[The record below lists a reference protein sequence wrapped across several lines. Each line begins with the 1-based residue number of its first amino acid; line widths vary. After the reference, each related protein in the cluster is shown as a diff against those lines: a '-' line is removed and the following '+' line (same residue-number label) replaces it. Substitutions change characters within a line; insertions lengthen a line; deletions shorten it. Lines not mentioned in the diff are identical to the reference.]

1 MGGRGPFVMP
11 RLRIAAIV
19 TALVALAVAP
29 AAARATVTSTQ
40 ITTWTTDSPATSNNP
55 YLISLDNPPDAT
67 TVTVSGIAPGANVGD
82 EVDVVCYYGAAPSV
96 AKLAGPFAVTL
107 QHGVLSFTTGAVPL
121 KPIAGHACR
130 LRAIPAFSES
140 GPELDNFAAQQVA
153 VSEAARPLAIS
164 GGPNASAPFNYYVND
179 VTFTGYAVWSAA
191 GTPFQSLPTPYKNA
205 CGGPEAAPIDPAY
218 DVGNFAIDCTGSLL
232 SDDLGAFGGRS
243 EVQVDG
249 RDAYDPAAAQ
259 SLFTTG
265 TPLSQNLPG
274 FPQGLKDGIG
284 WDPTTGLIT
293 SQATE
298 PFVECDGPNQ
308 EKPTAATCPSFVDS
322 GVQLERDITTSDGGR
337 VVTMNDTWTS
347 MDGKAHALDLLYDNA
362 IGVVT
367 TPPDGEPGYEFPG
380 QSGFSPYAAGSTLP
394 GPSSAPGSVLVHTN
408 VSAPDGDPSEA
419 VGALTFADA
428 PSEFSFTADDD
439 FEQHNVVVVPA
450 GGSTTLSYVYSVG
463 YTVAD
468 VTALALAAQ
477 DRFQPPSVVIGTPAG
492 GTTVSTATATLSGI
506 TSAGSGITS
515 LVVGGQRVSVAPNGA
530 WTAQVPL
537 SPGTNTITAVAT
549 DAAGATAQAQVP
561 IVYNPPPAPPAPV
574 RCKVPRTKGMKLA
587 AAEKAVRHAHCKVG
601 KIKHLTSHRVRR
613 GRVMSTIPRA
623 GRGLPAGSK
632 VELFVSKG
640 R

>member
-1 MGGRGPFVMP
+1 MP
-11 RLRIAAIV
+11 RLRIAATL

-29 AAARATVTSTQ
+29 AAARAAVTSTQ
-40 ITTWTTDSPATSNNP
+40 ITSWTSQNPSTPANNP
-55 YLISLDNPPDAT
+55 YLISLDNPPNAT
-67 TVTVSGIAPGANVGD
+67 TVTVSGVAPGANPGD
-82 EVDVVCYYGAAPSV
+82 GIDVVCYYGAAPSV
-96 AKLAGPFAVTL
+96 ARLAGPTFVSIVNGQPT
-107 QHGVLSFTTGAVPL
+107 FTTGAVPL

-130 LRAIPAFSES
+130 LRAIPTGSET
-140 GPELDNFAAQQVA
+140 GPELDSFAAQQVA
-153 VSEAARPLAIS
+153 VSEDAVPLAIS
-164 GGPNASAPFNYYVND
+164 SGLNESAAFNYYVND
-179 VTFTGYAVWSAA
+179 VTFTGDAVWSAA
-191 GTPFQSLPTPYKNA
+191 GTPIQSLPTPYKSA
-205 CGGPEAAPIDPAY
+205 CGGPEAAPIDAAY

-243 EVQVDG
+243 EVQIDG
-249 RDAYDPAAAQ
+249 HNAYDPAAAQ

-265 TPLSQNLPG
+265 SPLSQNLPG
-274 FPQGLKDGIG
+274 FPTTLKDGVD
-284 WDPTTGLIT
+284 WDPTTGLIS
-293 SQATE
+293 SQAIE
-298 PFVECDGPNQ
+298 PFVECDGPNE
-308 EKPTAATCPSFVDS
+308 EKPTGATCPSFVSS
-322 GVQLERDITTSDGGR
+322 GVELERTITTSDGGR
-337 VVTMNDTWTS
+337 VVTMNDTWAST
-347 MDGKAHALDLLYDNA
+347 DGQAHALDLLYDNA

-367 TPPDGEPGYEFPG
+367 DPPDGEPGYEFPG

-394 GPSSAPGSVLVHTN
+394 GPSSAPGSILVHTN

-419 VGALTFADA
+419 VGALTFASA
-428 PSEFSFTADDD
+428 PSEFAFSANDD
-439 FEQHNVVVVPA
+439 FEAHNVVVVPA

-477 DRFQPPSVVIGTPAG
+477 DRFEPPSVVIAAPAG

-515 LVVGGQRVSVAPNGA
+515 LVVGGQPVPVGPNGA

-561 IVYNPPPAPPAPV
+561 IIYNPALAPPSPPAPV

-587 AAEKAVRHAHCKVG
+587 TAEKAVRQAHCKVG
-601 KIKHLTSHRVRR
+601 KIKRLTSRALRR
-613 GRVMSTIPRA
+613 GRVMSTSPRA
-623 GRGLPAGSK
+623 GRMLRAGSK